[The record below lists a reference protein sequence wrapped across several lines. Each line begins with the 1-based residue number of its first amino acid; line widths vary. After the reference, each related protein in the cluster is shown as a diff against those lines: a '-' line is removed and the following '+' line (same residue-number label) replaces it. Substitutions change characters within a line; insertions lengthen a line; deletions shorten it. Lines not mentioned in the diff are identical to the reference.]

1 MYQKHV
7 ARVAFI
13 LVSVLVCRA
22 NPTFQLED
30 PLKNPG
36 LLHFY
41 NLEYDQALI
50 EFEEQAK
57 SRPDDPAV
65 QNNVAEAIMFQ
76 EMLRDG
82 ALESELVTGTNP
94 FLRRPKMQI
103 APADKD
109 RFNASVNRAIRL
121 AGSRLEKN
129 ANDIGALYALVVAH
143 GLRSNYLFLVE
154 KAWFDSLREA
164 TEARKADDKLLAID
178 PDLVDAHLAAGMSK
192 YIVGC
197 LPVYLRVLGKLRGF
211 EGDKEEGIRQLEWV
225 AKAGT
230 MDRYDA
236 CILLAAIYRREHRP
250 KQAIALLSELV
261 NVFPRN
267 YLFRFEQVQ
276 MYSDLGD
283 KRSALQVL
291 AQIENLRRTG
301 ASGYANLPQ
310 ERIQYAKANLLF
322 WYGDL
327 DPALSDLKQVT
338 QKAGELDLST
348 AVMAWLRLGQVYD
361 LKGDRER
368 AIRAYRETLK
378 TAPRSAPAMEAES
391 YISTPYR
398 RKPTAG

>member
-65 QNNVAEAIMFQ
+65 QNNVAEAILFQ

-129 ANDIGALYALVVAH
+129 ANDIGALYAL
-143 GLRSNYLFLVE
+143 
-154 KAWFDSLREA
+154 
-164 TEARKADDKLLAID
+164 
-178 PDLVDAHLAAGMSK
+178 
-192 YIVGC
+192 
-197 LPVYLRVLGKLRGF
+197 
-211 EGDKEEGIRQLEWV
+211 
-225 AKAGT
+225 
-230 MDRYDA
+230 
-236 CILLAAIYRREHRP
+236 
-250 KQAIALLSELV
+250 
-261 NVFPRN
+261 
-267 YLFRFEQVQ
+267 
-276 MYSDLGD
+276 
-283 KRSALQVL
+283 
-291 AQIENLRRTG
+291 
-301 ASGYANLPQ
+301 
-310 ERIQYAKANLLF
+310 
-322 WYGDL
+322 
-327 DPALSDLKQVT
+327 
-338 QKAGELDLST
+338 
-348 AVMAWLRLGQVYD
+348 
-361 LKGDRER
+361 
-368 AIRAYRETLK
+368 
-378 TAPRSAPAMEAES
+378 
-391 YISTPYR
+391 
-398 RKPTAG
+398 